1 MNLCLRGVC
10 PPAEQA
16 VRWADKWAKH
26 GANLVRMH
34 KFIGHGWRNL
44 GIHDN
49 YDTQKLNEEIAR
61 RWDRYHAL
69 LAERGIYIGWSP
81 FFTH

>member
-1 MNLCLRGVC
+1 
-10 PPAEQA
+10 
-16 VRWADKWAKH
+16 
-26 GANLVRMH
+26 MH
-34 KFIGHGWRNL
+34 KFIGHVWRNL

-49 YDTQKLNEEIAR
+49 YDTQKLNEEMAR